1 MQDEYLIHKAGRG
14 WYRMNAEGYTNYR
27 YEAGRFTREQA
38 ESYTHPNGPDGPR
51 DGLTYEPVTIPATR
65 ADPALAAAQAEV
77 ARYKVAMI
85 VAGAEIDAHKA
96 EVVRLTA
103 EVARL
108 RGAVTIYKRGYGPGD
123 GDSAAHLSAVL
134 KEQGE

>member
-1 MQDEYLIHKAGRG
+1 VELLTSDRDAFVLCGTCG
-14 WYRMNAEGYTNYR
+14 G
-27 YEAGRFTREQA
+27 EAGAAATEA
-38 ESYTHPNGPDGPR
+38 AAITAWN
-51 DGLTYEPVTIPATR
+51 TR
-65 ADPALAAAQAEV
+65 ADPALAAAQAEI

-108 RGAVTIYKRGYGPGD
+108 RGPVTTYKRGYGPGD
-123 GDSAAHLSAVL
+123 GYSAALAAVSI
-134 KEQGE
+134 GENDD